1 MALLLV
7 LWGIAITGITVMGLI
22 QLAQTGI
29 RNITDMERYER
40 ALFLAQ
46 SGMSIATHQE
56 VQPSD
61 PLLKGQWNESET
73 YEVFIRGEEGRFPV
87 QALLKEEHRPIWQRL
102 LRQWNLAPA
111 EVDTVFDCLLDWTQ
125 PGNGKR
131 LNGASRDDY
140 IRAGLPYVPT
150 GKPFTSLS
158 EMGQVL
164 HFSLLSNKKPDW
176 DDIFTLRGNGRIDV
190 NECPAD
196 LLVAVLD
203 VAPSQA
209 VSLVQY
215 RKGPDGIAGTED
227 DVRFESLQ
235 QVQKFLG
242 ISEEKFSQ
250 ISPLLQVQS
259 SVLRIQ
265 AYGRAYGKTVQISAV
280 AQRATAKPPVIYEW
294 NIR

>member
-22 QLAQTGI
+22 QLTQMGM
-29 RNITDMERYER
+29 RDITDMERYER
-40 ALFLAQ
+40 ALYLAQ
-46 SGMSIATHQE
+46 SGINIATHAE

-61 PLLKGQWNESET
+61 PLLKGRWNESET
-73 YEVFIRGEEGRFPV
+73 YEVVIRGEEGRFPV
-87 QALLKEEHRPIWQRL
+87 HTLLKEEYRPIWQRL
-102 LRQWNLAPA
+102 FQQWNLSATEA
-111 EVDTVFDCLLDWTQ
+111 DTVLDCLLDWTQ

-131 LNGASRDDY
+131 LNGATRGDY
-140 IRAGLPYVPT
+140 IRAGLPYEPT
-150 GKPFTSLS
+150 GKPFTSLA
-158 EMGQVL
+158 EMSQVL
-164 HFSLLSNKKPDW
+164 QFSLLSRKKPDW
-176 DDIFTLRGNGRIDV
+176 EEIFTLRGNGRIDV

-196 LLVAVLD
+196 LLVAVLH

-209 VSLVQY
+209 RSLIEY
-215 RKGPDGIAGTED
+215 RKGPDGIAGTDD

-242 ISEEKFSQ
+242 ISDENFSRV
-250 ISPLLQVQS
+250 SPLLQVQS

-265 AYGRAYGKTVQISAV
+265 SYGQAYGKTVQISAAV
-280 AQRATAKPPVIYEW
+280 QRANARPPVIYEW